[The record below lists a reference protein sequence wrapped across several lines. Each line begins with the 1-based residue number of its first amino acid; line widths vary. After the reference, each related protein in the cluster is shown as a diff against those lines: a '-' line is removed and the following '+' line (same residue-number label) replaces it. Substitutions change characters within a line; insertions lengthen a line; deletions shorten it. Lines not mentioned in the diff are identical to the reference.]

1 MTRSS
6 GFEVPETLEPSS
18 VAPVSLVPPTGF
30 DRSSV
35 LVYWHLM
42 AFSLQHWTR
51 KLSHSRWLLLALI
64 CFVGTACGT
73 TPTGKILFDSPRGTV
88 SLQTLPD
95 DSFYATHPITLEPDL
110 VAQVLKG
117 MEIQTQEVG
126 VQKFLDGTLAPVPA
140 FSEEEIQ
147 FLAPLLAQGLRTAT
161 ANQSVA
167 YRIQTTYEGSK
178 FESSYKET
186 TAGSLYAYGRQLFV
200 TLSQWRFSVARER
213 LNIRNINY
221 QSVGIDYSSGLKSR
235 TLLFTPKAAQRPD
248 SIDPYPGPQGSG
260 SSPHRFIAVDY
271 ELLQQAWRNLE
282 AKKQAAR
289 QLEIGTAAIGQS
301 VEAAR
306 AAEARARAA
315 EEAQARAAE
324 AQARNTEA
332 LAQEVETLK
341 KQLESIQKQLGSQPT
356 GQASPK

>member
-1 MTRSS
+1 MNKTNQINQIN
-6 GFEVPETLEPSS
+6 
-18 VAPVSLVPPTGF
+18 PPAGI

-35 LVYWHLM
+35 LIYCHLM
-42 AFSLQHWTR
+42 AFSLQHWAG
-51 KLSHSRWLLLALI
+51 KLSHSRSLLLALI

-95 DSFYATHPITLEPDL
+95 RSFYATHPITLEPDL

-126 VQKFLDGTLAPVPA
+126 IQKMLDGILPPVPA
-140 FSEEEIQ
+140 FSEEEIE

-161 ANQSVA
+161 ATQSVA
-167 YRIQTTYEGSK
+167 YRIQNTYEGSK
-178 FESSYKET
+178 FESSTTET

-200 TLSQWRFSVARER
+200 TLSQWRFSGARER
-213 LNIRNINY
+213 LNVRNINY

-235 TLLFTPKAAQRPD
+235 TLLFSPKAAQRPD
-248 SIDPYPGPQGSG
+248 SIDPYPDHDETAHH
-260 SSPHRFIAVDY
+260 SPHRFIAIDY

-289 QLEIGTAAIGQS
+289 QLESGTAAIGQS

-315 EEAQARAAE
+315 EEAQVRAAETQARAAE
-324 AQARNTEA
+324 VQARNTEA

-341 KQLESIQKQLGSQPT
+341 KQLESIQKQLGSQS
-356 GQASPK
+356 QQQK

>member
-1 MTRSS
+1 MTSS
-6 GFEVPETLEPSS
+6 RQPS
-18 VAPVSLVPPTGF
+18 A
-30 DRSSV
+30 
-35 LVYWHLM
+35 WI
-42 AFSLQHWTR
+42 
-51 KLSHSRWLLLALI
+51 LSHSRSLLLAL
-64 CFVGTACGT
+64 VYLASTACGT
-73 TPTGKILFDSPRGTV
+73 TAPTGKILFEDPHGTV
-88 SLQTLPD
+88 SLQTIPD
-95 DSFYATHPITLEPDL
+95 RSFYATHPITLEPDL

-126 VQKFLDGTLAPVPA
+126 VQKLLDGILPPVPA
-140 FSEEEIQ
+140 FSEEQIQ
-147 FLAPLLAQGLRTAT
+147 FLAPLLAQGLRMAT

-167 YRIQTTYEGSK
+167 YRVQTKYEGSK
-178 FESSYKET
+178 FESSYTET

-200 TLSQWRFSVARER
+200 TLSQWRFSMARDR

-289 QLEIGTAAIGQS
+289 QLESGTAAIGQS
-301 VEAAR
+301 LEAAR
-306 AAEARARAA
+306 AAEDRARAA
-315 EEAQARAAE
+315 EAQARAVE

-341 KQLESIQKQLGSQPT
+341 KQLETIQKQLGSQPT

>member
-1 MTRSS
+1 MA
-6 GFEVPETLEPSS
+6 PSS
-18 VAPVSLVPPTGF
+18 KQSTG
-30 DRSSV
+30 RESG
-35 LVYWHLM
+35 
-42 AFSLQHWTR
+42 A
-51 KLSHSRWLLLALI
+51 LSLLLALI
-64 CFVGTACGT
+64 CFVAPACGT
-73 TPTGKILFDSPRGTV
+73 TAPTGKILFESPRGTV
-88 SLQTLPD
+88 SLQTIPD
-95 DSFYATHPITLEPDL
+95 ASFYATHPITLEPEL
-110 VAQVLKG
+110 LAQVLKG
-117 MEIQTQEVG
+117 MQIQTQEVG
-126 VQKFLDGTLAPVPA
+126 IQKMLDGILPPVPA

-167 YRIQTTYEGSK
+167 YRVQTMYEGSR
-178 FESSYKET
+178 FESPNKEI

-200 TLSQWRFSVARER
+200 TLSQWRFSATQDR
-213 LNIRNINY
+213 LNVRNINY

-282 AKKQAAR
+282 AKRHAAS
-289 QLEIGTAAIGQS
+289 QPEGATASINAS
-301 VEAAR
+301 LEAAR
-306 AAEARARAA
+306 AAEDRARAA
-315 EEAQARAAE
+315 EAQARAAEAQVHAAE

-341 KQLESIQKQLGSQPT
+341 KQLESIQEQLGSQPT
-356 GQASPK
+356 GPDSQNRKRAPQQK